1 MSTSSYSFVMARK
14 NCTEYP
20 IQNYHCQ
27 LGMYAMA
34 FGGGVKII
42 LTVFSNTTKFRSY
55 NESGI
60 WNWIM

>member
-1 MSTSSYSFVMARK
+1 MARK

-42 LTVFSNTTKFRSY
+42 LTVFSNTTKFWSY

-60 WNWIM
+60 